1 MEEVHLIQQKFYYS
15 LIQAEALVIP
25 CDEIKMIILNYWSF
39 PSSFTD
45 SLHIKKTNQNNN
57 KKKNNK
63 EKITSR
69 WLFK

>member
-25 CDEIKMIILNYWSF
+25 CDEIKMIILNYWPF

-45 SLHIKKTNQNNN
+45 SLHIKKTNQN
-57 KKKNNK
+57 KKTQ
-63 EKITSR
+63 KITSR